1 MGKIPILSRAIMG
14 YGGMISRR
22 LIDVIGE
29 SLMMASRKAVSE
41 NRDYMLRLTP
51 SILMYF
57 TWDDIS
63 GVENS

>member
-1 MGKIPILSRAIMG
+1 MG